1 MKDRELQ
8 EILTFYFEG
17 ECTIKQGPSGMNNL
31 TRYIEYKGKQYVL
44 RVYQNHQD
52 VGLVRMEH
60 RILGKLQHFNVPTP
74 VESKLGETVVEV
86 KGNLATLFEYKE
98 GRNLVLQRPSQYYD
112 YGQRVG
118 CLSEELSRIEEEG
131 EYLPY
136 YEWDQSYRNHG
147 AWEFC
152 GNVSEGFRDVE
163 RELEIIRGVLEQL
176 SVMKEAFRKL
186 PHQLIHGDVNCSN
199 LLMDEKGKIT
209 TILDFEF
216 VTYDL
221 RVMEVAICLSELL
234 HEVEADVTQMSDGLM
249 SFCQGYR
256 TRVCLNEDEIEYL
269 PWLIL
274 LRRLDVFLHFLVRYR
289 KGIETENI
297 DSVAFLKK
305 QIRSVARQ
313 ESWLRRHQVQL
324 QDLFR

>member
-1 MKDRELQ
+1 MKDSELKD
-8 EILTFYFEG
+8 ILSFYFEG
-17 ECTIKQGPSGMNNL
+17 ECLIKRGSSGMNNL

-52 VGLVRMEH
+52 LEVARMEH
-60 RILGKLQHFNVPTP
+60 RILKKLQHLNVPTP
-74 VESKLGETVVEV
+74 IESRSGETIVEL

-98 GRNLVLQRPSQYYD
+98 GENLILERLSQYYD

-118 CLSEELSRIEEEG
+118 CLTEELSQIKEEG
-131 EYLPY
+131 QSLPY
-136 YEWDQSYRNHG
+136 YEWDQSYLNHG
-147 AWEFC
+147 GWEFC
-152 GNVSEGFRDVE
+152 ENVSEEFKEVKK
-163 RELEIIRGVLEQL
+163 ELEVIRGILDRL
-176 SVMKEAFRKL
+176 LAMKEEFKEL
-186 PHQLIHGDVNCSN
+186 PHQLIHGDINCSN
-199 LLMDEKGKIT
+199 LLMNKEGKIT

-234 HEVEADVTQMSDGLM
+234 QELEEEAIEIGDGVIR
-249 SFCQGYR
+249 FCEGYR
-256 TRVCLNEDEIEYL
+256 SRVCLNEDEIGLL

-274 LRRLDVFLHFLVRYR
+274 LRRLDVFLHFLVRYQ

-297 DSVAFLKK
+297 DSVAFLKR
-305 QIRSVARQ
+305 QICSVARQ
-313 ESWLRRHQVQL
+313 EGWLRHHQAQL